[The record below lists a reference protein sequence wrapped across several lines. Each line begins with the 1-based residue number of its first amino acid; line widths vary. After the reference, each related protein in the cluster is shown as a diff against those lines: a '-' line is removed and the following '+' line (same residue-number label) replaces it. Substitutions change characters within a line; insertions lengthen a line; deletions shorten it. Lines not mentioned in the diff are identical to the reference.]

1 MRKQLLSFFTIAWVT
16 LLISAFGISCGGDD
30 SSDGDT
36 GKGGSEQ
43 VFTGSVTNLTASSA
57 SISCNYTSGK
67 SASSLQLG
75 VMYSTERSVVDNR
88 QGVLCLSSN
97 ISGNAYT
104 VELANLQSNTIY
116 YYRAFMISG
125 GNTYYGSVNSFTTSL
140 GGLVNTG
147 DATNITYKSA
157 TISSSF
163 RNSAILSYESL
174 GVQYSESK
182 EGFESGYYKVITT
195 SGVTSGNTFTI
206 KLTNLSEQT
215 TYYYRA
221 YVKDYKTTYYGDIK
235 NFTTPKNTINYYG
248 HEYVDLG
255 LPSGTKWATMNV
267 GATTPEECGDYY
279 AWGETTTKTSYT
291 SDNYKWKGLTTEEL
305 VSSGVVDAVNKA
317 GSYDKDYILTAN
329 YDVATLKWGSVWHM
343 PTTEEI
349 DELERHTNIKYTTQ
363 NGVDG
368 FLFTSTINKKSIF
381 LPVTGRWTDEG
392 LIEKTLY
399 RGWHRGTFWSSTLTQ
414 YQDKYSTEYSVA
426 IWIENNDLKNIWT
439 FANRYYGSTVRPVTS
454 Y

>member
-1 MRKQLLSFFTIAWVT
+1 MLRFKSLSKM
-16 LLISAFGISCGGDD
+16 LI
-30 SSDGDT
+30 
-36 GKGGSEQ
+36 
-43 VFTGSVTNLTASSA
+43 L
-57 SISCNYTSGK
+57 
-67 SASSLQLG
+67 SSLLFVSFSLSAQNANEKPTPLIDGHEYVDLG
-75 VMYSTERSVVDNR
+75 LSVKWATCNIGATSIIQHGNLYAWGEIDTKSKYSKETYKYIQIEKVQKNLEYYLFKQIGD
-88 QGVLCLSSN
+88 N
-97 ISGNAYT
+97 ISGDNRYDVAKSSWGGHWRLPSADE
-104 VELANLQSNTIY
+104 VKELIDNCTYEWGTLNGVTGALFTSKKNGNSIFFPAGGEELYGKGTGNELS
-116 YYRAFMISG
+116 SLLHGG
-125 GNTYYGSVNSFTTSL
+125 GNFGSYWTGTIANGCRDLTHVNDLGFAMEVRSASASCNKNYREYGFSV
-140 GGLVNTG
+140 
-147 DATNITYKSA
+147 
-157 TISSSF
+157 
-163 RNSAILSYESL
+163 
-174 GVQYSESK
+174 
-182 EGFESGYYKVITT
+182 
-195 SGVTSGNTFTI
+195 
-206 KLTNLSEQT
+206 
-215 TYYYRA
+215 RA
-221 YVKDYKTTYYGDIK
+221 VADMR
-235 NFTTPKNTINYYG
+235 ING

-363 NGVDG
+363 DGVDG

-426 IWIENNDLKNIWT
+426 IWIENDDLKNIWT